1 MVDHPGTPR
10 PTATTHQEILMSDR
24 DKQSVSARTHQK
36 LEHFASRLKGL
47 FETDSESGDE
57 EESLE
62 AEALMVDAVEARAS
76 DVHID
81 PVSDGYRLRYR
92 IDGAIVDVTELNA
105 EQGLKVVNQMRAMAR
120 LDPVRAMYPESGR
133 FSYTLDDQVLDLR
146 VTEAPCIAG
155 DKLSIRLL
163 TPDRVL
169 QDIDE
174 LGLGEDDSSYLS
186 AWLETVGGMMLT
198 AGPTG
203 SGKTTTLYA
212 LLHRLKMTDA
222 QVVTLENPVEY
233 EIPGINQIPIN
244 IAQGLDFAT
253 GAKGMLRLDP
263 DYLVI
268 GELRDE
274 ASATAAINAAAGG
287 RATMASLHARDAVDT
302 VTVLRNYGLDDFE
315 IASNLDLVVA
325 QRLVRRLCAECSLE
339 REPDK
344 RGRAWMESL
353 SLEIPET
360 VHVPNGCDACGGVGY
375 RGRIGIFEIWRPSEE
390 DYGRIVKHEHVHALR
405 AGLADRG
412 HDFLLDDGM
421 HKARQGLVS
430 IDDLRKL
437 GALGARA
444 ALHDQSLLVR

>member
-1 MVDHPGTPR
+1 
-10 PTATTHQEILMSDR
+10 MSDR
-24 DKQSVSARTHQK
+24 DERSITARTQDK
-36 LEHFASRLKGL
+36 LEHLASRLKSL
-47 FETDSESGDE
+47 FESAAESEDE

-62 AEALMVDAVEARAS
+62 AEALMVDAAEARTS
-76 DVHID
+76 DIHID
-81 PVSDGYRLRYR
+81 PVTDGYRLRYR
-92 IDGAIVDVTELNA
+92 IDGAIVDVTELSA
-105 EQGLKVVNQMRAMAR
+105 EQGLKVVNQIRALAR
-120 LDPVRAMYPESGR
+120 LDPVRAMLPESGR
-133 FSYTLDDQVLDLR
+133 FSYTLDDKVLDLR

-174 LGLGEDDSSYLS
+174 LGLDDQGTAYL
-186 AWLETVGGMMLT
+186 ADWLETVGGMMLT

-222 QVVTLENPVEY
+222 QVITLEHPVEY
-233 EIPGINQIPIN
+233 EIPGINQIPVN
-244 IAQGLDFAT
+244 LAQGLDFAT

-274 ASATAAINAAAGG
+274 ESAGAAINAAAGG

-325 QRLVRRLCAECSLE
+325 QRLVRRLCPECSLE
-339 REPDK
+339 REPDQ
-344 RGRAWMESL
+344 RGRAWMKSL

-360 VHVPNGCDACGGVGY
+360 VHVANGCEACGGVGY
-375 RGRIGIFEIWRPSEE
+375 RGRIGIFEIWRPTEE
-390 DYGRIVKHEHVHALR
+390 DYGRIVGHEHVHALR
-405 AGLADRG
+405 SGLAERG
-412 HDFLLDDGM
+412 HAFLLDDGM
-421 HKARQGLVS
+421 RKAGEGLIS

-437 GALGARA
+437 GALGAASTLRNETLPA
-444 ALHDQSLLVR
+444 Q

>member
-1 MVDHPGTPR
+1 
-10 PTATTHQEILMSDR
+10 MSKR
-24 DKQSVSARTHQK
+24 DAESASTRTQTR
-36 LEHFASRLKGL
+36 LEHFASRLKAL
-47 FETDSESGDE
+47 FESESERGNDNAREGD

-62 AEALMVDAVEARAS
+62 AEALMVDAAEARAS
-76 DVHID
+76 DVHVD

-105 EQGLKVVNQMRAMAR
+105 EQGLKVVNQIRAMAR

-169 QDIDE
+169 QDIDD
-174 LGLGEDDSSYLS
+174 LGLGEDDSAYL
-186 AWLETVGGMMLT
+186 AQWLETVGGMMLT

-274 ASATAAINAAAGG
+274 TSAGAAINAAAGG
-287 RATMASLHARDAVDT
+287 RATMASLHARDAIDT

-325 QRLVRRLCAECSLE
+325 QRLVRRLCEECSLK

-360 VHVPNGCDACGGVGY
+360 VHVPNGCEACGGVGY
-375 RGRIGIFEIWRPSEE
+375 RGRIGIFEIWRPTEE

-405 AGLADRG
+405 AGLAERG

-421 HKARQGLVS
+421 RKVEQGLVS

-437 GALGARA
+437 GALGARS
-444 ALHDQSLLVR
+444 ALHDQTLLVR

>member
-1 MVDHPGTPR
+1 MSNQDR
-10 PTATTHQEILMSDR
+10 QSATEYTR
-24 DKQSVSARTHQK
+24 RK
-36 LEHFASRLKGL
+36 LERFASRLKEL
-47 FETDSESGDE
+47 LETDDE
-57 EESLE
+57 RDTEESLE
-62 AEALMVDAVEARAS
+62 AEALMVDAAEARAS

-81 PVSDGYRLRYR
+81 PVGDGYRLRYR
-92 IDGAIVDVTELNA
+92 IDGAIADITDLND
-105 EQGLKVVNQMRAMAR
+105 EQGLKVVNQFRALAR
-120 LDPVRAMYPESGR
+120 LDPVRALYPESGR

-163 TPDRVL
+163 APDRVL
-169 QDIDE
+169 EDIDD
-174 LGLGEDDSSYLS
+174 LGLDEQGAEYL
-186 AWLETVGGMMLT
+186 ADWLETVGGMMLT

-222 QVVTLENPVEY
+222 QVVTLEHPVEY

-244 IAQGLDFAT
+244 LAQGLDFAT

-274 ASATAAINAAAGG
+274 ASAEAAINAAAGG

-325 QRLVRRLCAECSLE
+325 QRLVRRLCPECSVE

-353 SLEIPET
+353 ELEIPET
-360 VHVPNGCDACGGVGY
+360 VHVANGCDTCGGVGY
-375 RGRIGIFEIWRPSEE
+375 RGRIGIFEIWRPTE
-390 DYGRIVKHEHVHALR
+390 DDYNRIVKHEHVHALR
-405 AGLADRG
+405 AGLAERG
-412 HDFLLDDGM
+412 HSFMLDDGM
-421 HKARQGLVS
+421 RKARQGLVS

-437 GALGARA
+437 GALGASS
-444 ALHDQSLLVR
+444 ALHDETLLAR

>member
-1 MVDHPGTPR
+1 MN
-10 PTATTHQEILMSDR
+10 SR
-24 DKQSVSARTHQK
+24 DQQSAAIRTQKK

-47 FETDSESGDE
+47 FESDE
-57 EESLE
+57 QRDDEDESLE
-62 AEALMVDAVEARAS
+62 AEALMVDAAEARAS
-76 DVHID
+76 DIHID

-92 IDGAIVDVTELNA
+92 IDGAIVDVTSLSD
-105 EQGLKVVNQMRAMAR
+105 EQGLKLVNQIRALAR
-120 LDPVRAMYPESGR
+120 LDPVRAMSPESGR

-174 LGLGEDDSSYLS
+174 LGLDDEGASYL
-186 AWLETVGGMMLT
+186 AEWLETVGGLMLT

-222 QVVTLENPVEY
+222 QVITLEHPVEY
-233 EIPGINQIPIN
+233 EIPGINQIPVN
-244 IAQGLDFAT
+244 PAQGLDFAA

-274 ASATAAINAAAGG
+274 ASAEAAINAAAGG

-325 QRLVRRLCAECSLE
+325 QRLVRRLCPECSLE

-344 RGRAWMESL
+344 RGRAWMKSL

-360 VHVPNGCDACGGVGY
+360 VHVANGCDACGGVGY
-375 RGRIGIFEIWRPSEE
+375 RGRIGIFEIWRPTED
-390 DYGRIVKHEHVHALR
+390 DYGRIVGHEHVHALR
-405 AGLADRG
+405 AGLAERG
-412 HDFLLDDGM
+412 HAFLLDDGM
-421 HKARQGLVS
+421 RKAREGLIS

-437 GALGARA
+437 GALGAA
-444 ALHDQSLLVR
+444 SALHDETLLAG